1 MVGDLRGVTIARF
14 LAGTSGLAIGAILL
28 WQGPIT
34 PLVPVAMF
42 ALLLAGEG
50 CERYLF
56 FRAAPP
62 SRMPGAP
69 A

>member
-1 MVGDLRGVTIARF
+1 
-14 LAGTSGLAIGAILL
+14 
-28 WQGPIT
+28 
-34 PLVPVAMF
+34 MF
-42 ALLLAGEG
+42 VLLLAGEG